1 MHFRKCGFVVTYES
15 CLALDHCQLRLRHQ
29 AHLTMKDKSSRLIDE
44 WPCLIAAFRVCSRS
58 SVSIQPKEAFDNVD
72 PQPVRSLEEWLIGD
86 LFPYTRHS
94 QIVSEAFILQ
104 SLASLQTSPKA
115 TKQGP
120 TTVPIM
126 AEAVVSRGSKQ

>member
-1 MHFRKCGFVVTYES
+1 MIASKIICCWKVFSSLLSQMHFRKCGFVVTY
-15 CLALDHCQLRLRHQ
+15 
-29 AHLTMKDKSSRLIDE
+29 
-44 WPCLIAAFRVCSRS
+44 
-58 SVSIQPKEAFDNVD
+58 DNVD